1 MTVHC
6 IQKNELNKPGLIK
19 YLTGGSQTK
28 ALCEH
33 LELFKCECRS
43 TDSSL
48 SLKRR
53 HHTVKLRNKRR
64 SVFFYHLHIWDF
76 KTRTGSTLPGLKM
89 SVDPA
94 VDLPFFYGCISRSDA
109 EQHLKLAGMSDGLF
123 LLRQCLRSLGG
134 YVLSIVWNLEF
145 HHYTVEKQLN
155 GTYCIPGGKPHCGPA
170 ELCEFYSKD
179 PDGLVCT
186 LRKPCLRSPDTPIQ
200 TGVFDKMREK
210 MLREY
215 VKQTWN
221 LEGEAMEQAI
231 ISQAPQLEKLIAT
244 TAHEKMQ
251 WYHGK
256 INRQEGERRLYSG
269 AQPDGKFLIREKETA
284 GTFALSV
291 IYGKTVYHY
300 QIIQDKSGKWSM
312 PEGTKFDTIWQL
324 VEYLRM
330 KPDGLVTILGEACVN
345 GKPAEQT
352 PNLPAQRR
360 GFGCR
365 YTPPPGAAA
374 AAAAQTDLLPMDS
387 PGFNP
392 YHNPNEI
399 KKFNIQRDQL
409 LMDEVELGSGNFG
422 SVKKGTLKTEA
433 GQIDVAIK
441 VLKSENE
448 KIVKEEMMRE
458 AEIMYQLSNPFIV
471 RMLGLCN
478 AENLMLV
485 MEMAAVGPLNK
496 FLSSNKD
503 TVTVENIV
511 NLMHQVS
518 MGMKYLEEKNFV
530 HRDLAARNVLLVNQ
544 QFAKIS
550 DFGLSKA
557 LGADDNYYKA
567 RTAGK
572 WPLKWYA
579 PECLNFHKFSSKS
592 DVWSFGI
599 TMWEAFS
606 YGGKPYKKM
615 KGPEVIRFIESGN
628 RMECPAICPERM
640 YAVMKECWTY
650 KHEDR
655 PDFKKV
661 EESMRSYHYSI
672 SSKAKVDGVEAVTA
686 AELTKKQEGGTKPQ
700 TCREIPNK

>member
-1 MTVHC
+1 
-6 IQKNELNKPGLIK
+6 
-19 YLTGGSQTK
+19 
-28 ALCEH
+28 
-33 LELFKCECRS
+33 
-43 TDSSL
+43 
-48 SLKRR
+48 
-53 HHTVKLRNKRR
+53 
-64 SVFFYHLHIWDF
+64 
-76 KTRTGSTLPGLKM
+76 M
-89 SVDPA
+89 SIDPA
-94 VDLPFFYGCISRSDA
+94 AELPFFYGSISRSDA
-109 EQHLKLAGMSDGLF
+109 EQNLKLAGMVDGLF

-134 YVLSIVWNLEF
+134 YVLSVVWNLEF
-145 HHYTVEKQLN
+145 HHYTIDKQLN
-155 GTYCIPGGKPHCGPA
+155 GTYCITGGKPHCGPA

-179 PDGLVCT
+179 PDGLVCN
-186 LRKPCLRSPDTPIQ
+186 LRKPCLRSPDTPIRP
-200 TGVFDKMREK
+200 GVFDNLREN

-215 VKQTWN
+215 VKHTWN

-244 TAHEKMQ
+244 TAHEKMP

-256 INRQEGERRLYSG
+256 VSRLEGERRLYSG
-269 AQPDGKFLIREKETA
+269 AQPDGKFLVRDREES
-284 GTFALSV
+284 GTFALSMM
-291 IYGKTVYHY
+291 YGKTVYHY
-300 QIIQDKSGKWSM
+300 QVLQDKSGKYSM

-324 VEYLRM
+324 VEYLKM
-330 KPDGLVTILGEACVN
+330 KPDGLVTVLREACVN
-345 GKPAEQT
+345 GKAVDKT
-352 PNLPAQRR
+352 PNLPATRR
-360 GFGCR
+360 TGANG
-365 YTPPPGAAA
+365 YTPPPRAVAAVSQPA
-374 AAAAQTDLLPMDS
+374 TTVPADREVLPMDCT
-387 PGFNP
+387 GFNP
-392 YHNPNEI
+392 YHNPNEVRR
-399 KKFNIQRDQL
+399 FNIKRDQL
-409 LMDEVELGSGNFG
+409 LIDEVELGSGNFG
-422 SVKKGTLKTEA
+422 CVKKGVLKAES

-441 VLKSENE
+441 VLKSDNE
-448 KIVKEEMMRE
+448 KLVKEEMMRE
-458 AEIMYQLSNPFIV
+458 AEIMHQLSNPFIV

-485 MEMAAVGPLNK
+485 MEMASAGPLNK
-496 FLSSNKD
+496 FLSTNKD

-579 PECLNFHKFSSKS
+579 PECINFHKFSSKS

-615 KGPEVIRFIESGN
+615 KGPDVMRFIESGN
-628 RMECPAICPERM
+628 RMECPAVCPERM
-640 YAVMKECWTY
+640 YTVMNECWTY

-661 EESMRSYHYSI
+661 EEYMRSYHYSI
-672 SSKAKVDGVEAVTA
+672 SNKAKPEGAAAA
-686 AELTKKQEGGTKPQ
+686 AEPVE
-700 TCREIPNK
+700 

>member
-1 MTVHC
+1 
-6 IQKNELNKPGLIK
+6 
-19 YLTGGSQTK
+19 
-28 ALCEH
+28 
-33 LELFKCECRS
+33 
-43 TDSSL
+43 
-48 SLKRR
+48 
-53 HHTVKLRNKRR
+53 
-64 SVFFYHLHIWDF
+64 
-76 KTRTGSTLPGLKM
+76 M
-89 SVDPA
+89 SIDPA
-94 VDLPFFYGCISRSDA
+94 AELPFFYGSISRSDA
-109 EQHLKLAGMSDGLF
+109 EQNLKLAGMVDGLF

-134 YVLSIVWNLEF
+134 YVLSVVWNLEF
-145 HHYTVEKQLN
+145 HHYTIDKQLN
-155 GTYCIPGGKPHCGPA
+155 GTYCITGGKPHCGPA

-179 PDGLVCT
+179 PDGLVCN
-186 LRKPCLRSPDTPIQ
+186 LRKPCLRSPDTPIRP
-200 TGVFDKMREK
+200 GVFDNLREN

-215 VKQTWN
+215 VKHTWN

-244 TAHEKMQ
+244 TAHEKMP

-256 INRQEGERRLYSG
+256 VSRLEGERRLYSG
-269 AQPDGKFLIREKETA
+269 AQPDGKFLVRDREES
-284 GTFALSV
+284 GTFALSMM
-291 IYGKTVYHY
+291 YGKTVYHY
-300 QIIQDKSGKWSM
+300 QVLQDKSGKYSM

-324 VEYLRM
+324 VEYLKM
-330 KPDGLVTILGEACVN
+330 KPDGLVTVLREACVN
-345 GKPAEQT
+345 GKAVDSTEHLSET
-352 PNLPAQRR
+352 PNLPATRR
-360 GFGCR
+360 TGANG
-365 YTPPPGAAA
+365 YTPPPRAVAAVSQPA
-374 AAAAQTDLLPMDS
+374 TTVPADREVLPMDCT
-387 PGFNP
+387 GFNP
-392 YHNPNEI
+392 YHNPNEVRR
-399 KKFNIQRDQL
+399 FNIKRDQL
-409 LMDEVELGSGNFG
+409 LIDEVELGSGNFG
-422 SVKKGTLKTEA
+422 CVKKGVLKAES

-441 VLKSENE
+441 VLKSDNE
-448 KIVKEEMMRE
+448 KLVKEEMMRE
-458 AEIMYQLSNPFIV
+458 AEIMHQLSNPFIV

-485 MEMAAVGPLNK
+485 MEMASAGPLNK
-496 FLSSNKD
+496 FLSTNKD

-579 PECLNFHKFSSKS
+579 PECINFHKFSSKS

-615 KGPEVIRFIESGN
+615 KGPDVMRFIESGN
-628 RMECPAICPERM
+628 RMECPAVCPERM
-640 YAVMKECWTY
+640 YTVMNECWTY

-661 EESMRSYHYSI
+661 EEYMRSYHYSI
-672 SSKAKVDGVEAVTA
+672 SNKAKPEGAAAA
-686 AELTKKQEGGTKPQ
+686 AEPVE
-700 TCREIPNK
+700 

>member
-1 MTVHC
+1 M
-6 IQKNELNKPGLIK
+6 
-19 YLTGGSQTK
+19 
-28 ALCEH
+28 
-33 LELFKCECRS
+33 S
-43 TDSSL
+43 TD
-48 SLKRR
+48 
-53 HHTVKLRNKRR
+53 
-64 SVFFYHLHIWDF
+64 
-76 KTRTGSTLPGLKM
+76 
-89 SVDPA
+89 PA
-94 VDLPFFYGCISRSDA
+94 IELPFFYGSISRSEA
-109 EQHLKLAGMSDGLF
+109 EQHLKLAGMADGLF

-134 YVLSIVWNLEF
+134 YVLSVVWNLEF
-145 HHYTVEKQLN
+145 HHYSIEKQLN
-155 GTYCIPGGKPHCGPA
+155 GTYCITGGKPHCGPA

-179 PDGLVCT
+179 ADGLVCT
-186 LRKPCLRSPDTPIQ
+186 LRKPCLRSPDTPIRP
-200 TGVFDKMREK
+200 GVFDSLREN

-244 TAHEKMQ
+244 TAHEKMS

-256 INRQEGERRLYSG
+256 ISRQEGERRLYSG
-269 AQPDGKFLIREKETA
+269 AQPDGKFLVRDRDES
-284 GTFALSV
+284 GTFALSI

-300 QIIQDKSGKWSM
+300 QILQDKSGKYSM
-312 PEGTKFDTIWQL
+312 PEGTKFDTVWQL
-324 VEYLRM
+324 VEYLKM
-330 KPDGLVTILGEACVN
+330 KPDGLVSVLGEACVN
-345 GKPAEQT
+345 GKAVES
-352 PNLPAQRR
+352 NRR
-360 GFGCR
+360 PVGNG
-365 YTPPPGAAA
+365 YTPPPRGQSPEVHAYFPCTSCGLYLHFPAVAGASKPDTIAPA
-374 AAAAQTDLLPMDS
+374 GRDLLPMDS
-387 PGFNP
+387 DVFNP
-392 YHNPNEI
+392 YHNPNDV
-399 KKFNIQRDQL
+399 KRFNIKRSQL

-422 SVKKGTLKTEA
+422 CVKKGVLKTES

-441 VLKSENE
+441 LLKNDNE
-448 KIVKEEMMRE
+448 KLVKEEMMRE
-458 AEIMYQLSNPFIV
+458 AEIMHQLDNPFIV
-471 RMLGLCN
+471 RMLGLCS
-478 AENLMLV
+478 ADNLMLV
-485 MEMAAVGPLNK
+485 MEMASAGPLNK
-496 FLSSNKD
+496 FLSANKD

-579 PECLNFHKFSSKS
+579 PECINFHKFSSKS
-592 DVWSFGI
+592 DVWSYGI

-615 KGPEVIRFIESGN
+615 KGPEVIRFIESEN
-628 RMECPAICPERM
+628 RMECPAACPERM
-640 YAVMKECWTY
+640 YALMKECWTY

-661 EESMRSYHYSI
+661 EEAMRSYHYATSK
-672 SSKAKVDGVEAVTA
+672 KAKPEEAAAA
-686 AELTKKQEGGTKPQ
+686 AEPVK
-700 TCREIPNK
+700 

>member
-1 MTVHC
+1 M
-6 IQKNELNKPGLIK
+6 
-19 YLTGGSQTK
+19 
-28 ALCEH
+28 
-33 LELFKCECRS
+33 S
-43 TDSSL
+43 TD
-48 SLKRR
+48 
-53 HHTVKLRNKRR
+53 
-64 SVFFYHLHIWDF
+64 
-76 KTRTGSTLPGLKM
+76 
-89 SVDPA
+89 PA
-94 VDLPFFYGCISRSDA
+94 AELPFYYGSISRSDA
-109 EQHLKLAGMSDGLF
+109 EKHLKLAGMIDGLF

-145 HHYTVEKQLN
+145 HHYSVEKQLN
-155 GTYCIPGGKPHCGPA
+155 GTYCITGGKPHCGPA

-179 PDGLVCT
+179 SDGLVST

-200 TGVFDKMREK
+200 PGVFDSLREN

-244 TAHEKMQ
+244 TAHEKMP
-251 WYHGK
+251 WYHSK
-256 INRQEGERRLYSG
+256 ISRQEGERRLYSG
-269 AQPDGKFLIREKETA
+269 AQPDGKFLVRDREES
-284 GTFALSV
+284 GTYALSMT
-291 IYGKTVYHY
+291 YGKTVYHY
-300 QIIQDKSGKWSM
+300 QILQDKSGKFSM

-324 VEYLRM
+324 VEYLKM
-330 KPDGLVTILGEACVN
+330 KPDGLVTVLGEACLNTVAAASN
-345 GKPAEQT
+345 AATSVPAE
-352 PNLPAQRR
+352 R
-360 GFGCR
+360 
-365 YTPPPGAAA
+365 
-374 AAAAQTDLLPMDS
+374 DLLPMDCS
-387 PGFNP
+387 GFNP
-392 YHNPNEI
+392 YHNPNDV
-399 KKFNIQRDQL
+399 KRFNIQRTQL

-422 SVKKGTLKTEA
+422 SVKKGVLKTDS

-441 VLKSENE
+441 VLKSDNE
-448 KIVKEEMMRE
+448 KLVKEEMMRE
-458 AEIMYQLSNPFIV
+458 AEIMHQLSNPFIV

-478 AENLMLV
+478 AESLMLV
-485 MEMAAVGPLNK
+485 MEMASAGPLNK

-503 TVTVENIV
+503 TVSAENIV

-579 PECLNFHKFSSKS
+579 PECINFHKFSSKS

-615 KGPEVIRFIESGN
+615 KGPEVIRFIESGS
-628 RMECPAICPERM
+628 RMDPPTVCPERM
-640 YAVMKECWTY
+640 YVLMKECWTY
-650 KHEDR
+650 KHEER

-672 SSKAKVDGVEAVTA
+672 SNKAKLEGAEAA
-686 AELTKKQEGGTKPQ
+686 AEPDK
-700 TCREIPNK
+700 

>member
-1 MTVHC
+1 
-6 IQKNELNKPGLIK
+6 
-19 YLTGGSQTK
+19 
-28 ALCEH
+28 
-33 LELFKCECRS
+33 
-43 TDSSL
+43 
-48 SLKRR
+48 
-53 HHTVKLRNKRR
+53 
-64 SVFFYHLHIWDF
+64 
-76 KTRTGSTLPGLKM
+76 M
-89 SVDPA
+89 SIDPA
-94 VDLPFFYGCISRSDA
+94 AELPFFYGSISRMDA
-109 EQHLKLAGMSDGLF
+109 EQHLKLAGMADGLF

-134 YVLSIVWNLEF
+134 YVLSVVWNLEF
-145 HHYTVEKQLN
+145 HHYPIEKQLN
-155 GTYCIPGGKPHCGPA
+155 GTYCITGGKPHCGPA

-179 PDGLVCT
+179 PDGLVCP
-186 LRKPCLRSPDTPIQ
+186 LKKPCLRSPDTQIRP
-200 TGVFDKMREK
+200 GVFDNLREN

-244 TAHEKMQ
+244 TAHEKMS

-256 INRQEGERRLYSG
+256 ISRHEGERRLYSG
-269 AQPDGKFLIREKETA
+269 AQPDGKFLVRDREEP
-284 GTFALSV
+284 GSFALSMM
-291 IYGKTVYHY
+291 YGKTVYHY
-300 QIIQDKSGKWSM
+300 QILQDKSGKYSM

-324 VEYLRM
+324 VEYLKM
-330 KPDGLVTILGEACVN
+330 KADGLVTVLGEACIN
-345 GKPAEQT
+345 SKAAKT
-352 PNLPAQRR
+352 PSLPATRR
-360 GFGCR
+360 VGANG
-365 YTPPPGAAA
+365 YTPPPRAVPSTVPSPVTTVPA
-374 AAAAQTDLLPMDS
+374 DRDVLPMDCD
-387 PGFNP
+387 GFNP
-392 YHNPNEI
+392 YHNPNEVR
-399 KKFNIQRDQL
+399 KFNIQRDQL

-422 SVKKGTLKTEA
+422 CVKKGVFKTDS

-441 VLKSENE
+441 VLKSDNE
-448 KIVKEEMMRE
+448 KLVKEEMMRE
-458 AEIMYQLSNPFIV
+458 AEIMHQLSNPFIV

-485 MEMAAVGPLNK
+485 MEMASAGPLNK
-496 FLSSNKD
+496 FLSSHKD
-503 TVTVENIV
+503 TVTVVNIV

-557 LGADDNYYKA
+557 LGADDKYYKA
-567 RTAGK
+567 RTTGK

-579 PECLNFHKFSSKS
+579 PECINFHKFSSKS
-592 DVWSFGI
+592 DVWSFGV

-615 KGPEVIRFIESGN
+615 KGPEVIRFIEGGS
-628 RMECPAICPERM
+628 RMDCPPACPERM
-640 YAVMKECWTY
+640 YAVMNECWTY

-672 SSKAKVDGVEAVTA
+672 SNKAKVEGAEAAAA
-686 AELTKKQEGGTKPQ
+686 AEPTK
-700 TCREIPNK
+700 

>member
-1 MTVHC
+1 M
-6 IQKNELNKPGLIK
+6 
-19 YLTGGSQTK
+19 
-28 ALCEH
+28 
-33 LELFKCECRS
+33 S
-43 TDSSL
+43 T
-48 SLKRR
+48 
-53 HHTVKLRNKRR
+53 
-64 SVFFYHLHIWDF
+64 
-76 KTRTGSTLPGLKM
+76 
-89 SVDPA
+89 DPA
-94 VDLPFFYGCISRSDA
+94 VELPFFYGSISRADA

-145 HHYTVEKQLN
+145 HHYSVEKQLN
-155 GTYCIPGGKPHCGPA
+155 GTYCITGGKHHCGPA
-170 ELCEFYSKD
+170 ELCEFYSKT
-179 PDGLVCT
+179 PEGLVCI
-186 LRKPCLRSPDTPIQ
+186 LKKPCLRPPDTPIRC
-200 TGVFDKMREK
+200 GVFDNLKDN

-244 TAHEKMQ
+244 TAHEKMS

-256 INRQEGERRLYSG
+256 ISRQESERRLYCG
-269 AQPDGKFLIREKETA
+269 AQPDGKFLIRDKETS

-291 IYGKTVYHY
+291 VYGKTVYHY
-300 QIIQDKSGKWSM
+300 QILQDKSGRLSM

-324 VEYLRM
+324 VEYLKM
-330 KPDGLVTILGEACVN
+330 KPDGLVTVLGEACIY
-345 GKPAEQT
+345 GKPPEST
-352 PNLPAQRR
+352 ERSN
-360 GFGCR
+360 G
-365 YTPPPGAAA
+365 YTPPPRAE
-374 AAAAQTDLLPMDS
+374 DLPMDCA
-387 PGFNP
+387 GFNP
-392 YHNPNEI
+392 YHDPNDI
-399 KKFNIQRDQL
+399 KRFNIKRNQL
-409 LMDEVELGSGNFG
+409 MIDELELGSGNFG
-422 SVKKGTLKTEA
+422 CVKKGVLKAES

-441 VLKSENE
+441 VLKSDNE
-448 KIVKEEMMRE
+448 KLVKEEMMRE
-458 AEIMYQLSNPFIV
+458 AEIMHQLSNPFIV

-485 MEMAAVGPLNK
+485 MEMASAGPLNK
-496 FLSSNKD
+496 FLSSRKD

-557 LGADDNYYKA
+557 LGADDSYYKA

-572 WPLKWYA
+572 WPIKWYA
-579 PECLNFHKFSSKS
+579 PECINFHKFSSKS
-592 DVWSFGI
+592 DVWSFGV

-615 KGPEVIRFIESGN
+615 KGPEVIRFITNGN
-628 RMECPAICPERM
+628 RMESPPACPERM
-640 YAVMKECWTY
+640 YTLMTECWTY
-650 KHEDR
+650 SHEER

-672 SSKAKVDGVEAVTA
+672 SSKAKPEGAEAAAAAAA
-686 AELTKKQEGGTKPQ
+686 AEPT
-700 TCREIPNK
+700 N

>member
-1 MTVHC
+1 
-6 IQKNELNKPGLIK
+6 
-19 YLTGGSQTK
+19 
-28 ALCEH
+28 
-33 LELFKCECRS
+33 
-43 TDSSL
+43 
-48 SLKRR
+48 
-53 HHTVKLRNKRR
+53 
-64 SVFFYHLHIWDF
+64 
-76 KTRTGSTLPGLKM
+76 M
-89 SVDPA
+89 SIDPA
-94 VDLPFFYGCISRSDA
+94 AELPFYYGSISRSDA
-109 EQHLKLAGMSDGLF
+109 EQHLKLAGMIDGLF

-145 HHYTVEKQLN
+145 HHYSIEKQLN
-155 GTYCIPGGKPHCGPA
+155 GTYCISGGKPHCGPA

-179 PDGLVCT
+179 ADGLVCI

-200 TGVFDKMREK
+200 PGVFDSLREN

-244 TAHEKMQ
+244 TAHEKMP
-251 WYHGK
+251 WYHSK
-256 INRQEGERRLYSG
+256 ISRQEGERRLYSG
-269 AQPDGKFLIREKETA
+269 AQPDGKFLIRDREKS
-284 GTFALSV
+284 GTYALSM

-300 QIIQDKSGKWSM
+300 QILQDKSGKFSM
-312 PEGTKFDTIWQL
+312 PEGTKFDTVWQL
-324 VEYLRM
+324 VEYLKM
-330 KPDGLVTILGEACVN
+330 KPDGLVTVLGEACLNSKAAGSTEHLMLLFPFLNYTNIWSLMPKPVLVCACESLKSLHLLLKLFIYIYLFHIVAETPSLPVTRRPGQN
-345 GKPAEQT
+345 G
-352 PNLPAQRR
+352 
-360 GFGCR
+360 
-365 YTPPPGAAA
+365 YTPPPRAVAAA
-374 AAAAQTDLLPMDS
+374 STPSTSVPADRDVLPMDCS
-387 PGFNP
+387 GFNP
-392 YHNPNEI
+392 YHNPNDV
-399 KKFNIQRDQL
+399 KRFNIQRNQL

-422 SVKKGTLKTEA
+422 SVKKGVLKTDS

-441 VLKSENE
+441 VLKSDNE
-448 KIVKEEMMRE
+448 KLVKEEMMRE
-458 AEIMYQLSNPFIV
+458 AEIMHQLSNPFIV

-478 AENLMLV
+478 AESLMLV
-485 MEMAAVGPLNK
+485 MEMASAGPLNK
-496 FLSSNKD
+496 FLNTNKD
-503 TVTVENIV
+503 TVTPENIV

-579 PECLNFHKFSSKS
+579 PECINFHKFSSKS

-615 KGPEVIRFIESGN
+615 KGPEVIRFIESGS
-628 RMECPAICPERM
+628 RMDAPAACPERM
-640 YAVMKECWTY
+640 YTLMKECWTY

-661 EESMRSYHYSI
+661 EESMRLYHYSI
-672 SSKAKVDGVEAVTA
+672 SNKAKLEGAAAA
-686 AELTKKQEGGTKPQ
+686 AEPD
-700 TCREIPNK
+700 N

>member
-1 MTVHC
+1 
-6 IQKNELNKPGLIK
+6 
-19 YLTGGSQTK
+19 
-28 ALCEH
+28 
-33 LELFKCECRS
+33 
-43 TDSSL
+43 
-48 SLKRR
+48 
-53 HHTVKLRNKRR
+53 
-64 SVFFYHLHIWDF
+64 
-76 KTRTGSTLPGLKM
+76 M
-89 SVDPA
+89 SIDPA
-94 VDLPFFYGCISRSDA
+94 ADLPFYYGSISRSDA
-109 EQHLKLAGMSDGLF
+109 EQHLKLAGMADGIF

-134 YVLSIVWNLEF
+134 YVLSVVWNLEF
-145 HHYTVEKQLN
+145 HHYPIEKQLN
-155 GTYCIPGGKPHCGPA
+155 GTYCLTGGKPHCGPA
-170 ELCEFYSKD
+170 ELCEFYSRD

-186 LRKPCLRSPDTPIQ
+186 LRKPCLRSPDTPVRP
-200 TGVFDKMREK
+200 GVFDSLREN

-244 TAHEKMQ
+244 TAHEKMP
-251 WYHGK
+251 WYHAK
-256 INRQEGERRLYSG
+256 ITRQEGERRLYSG
-269 AQPDGKFLIREKETA
+269 AQPDGKFLIRDREET
-284 GTFALSV
+284 GTYALSMM
-291 IYGKTVYHY
+291 YGKTVYHY
-300 QIIQDKSGKWSM
+300 QILQDKSGKYSM

-324 VEYLRM
+324 VEYLKM
-330 KPDGLVTILGEACVN
+330 KADGLLTNLGEACVN
-345 GKPAEQT
+345 GRATEKT
-352 PNLPAQRR
+352 PSLPGTR
-360 GFGCR
+360 GKRQNG
-365 YTPPPGAAA
+365 YTPPPRAVAAVSMPEVAAA
-374 AAAAQTDLLPMDS
+374 EHRDVLPMDTDV
-387 PGFNP
+387 FNP
-392 YHNPNEI
+392 YHNPNEVR
-399 KKFNIQRDQL
+399 KFNIQRTQL
-409 LMDEVELGSGNFG
+409 LIDEVELGSGNFG
-422 SVKKGTLKTEA
+422 CVKKGVLKTDS

-441 VLKSENE
+441 VLKSDNE
-448 KIVKEEMMRE
+448 KLVKEEMMRE
-458 AEIMYQLSNPFIV
+458 AEIMHQLSNPFIV

-485 MEMAAVGPLNK
+485 MEMASAGPLNK

-503 TVTVENIV
+503 TVSVENIV

-579 PECLNFHKFSSKS
+579 PECINFHKFSSKS

-615 KGPEVIRFIESGN
+615 KGPDVMRFIDSGS
-628 RMECPAICPERM
+628 RMDCPTACPERM

-650 KHEDR
+650 KHEER

-672 SSKAKVDGVEAVTA
+672 SNKAKPEGA
-686 AELTKKQEGGTKPQ
+686 AAAAAAPAAAAPAAATEPIK
-700 TCREIPNK
+700 